1 MKARY
6 TCSMAP
12 SDIEIFLD
20 SNPSGPYRITLS
32 SGDQI
37 VIDGRNNILLA
48 GGVLAMAV
56 VDDPNLRSE
65 KRLQMVSVPSIVLFE
80 RLNRRP
86 PTRGR
91 RRR

>member
-1 MKARY
+1 
-6 TCSMAP
+6 MAP

-20 SNPSGPYRITLS
+20 SNPVGPYRITLS

-56 VDDPNLRSE
+56 TDDPNLRSE
-65 KRLQMVSVPSIVLFE
+65 KRLQMVSVPNIVLFE
-80 RLNRRP
+80 QIKRRP
-86 PTRGR
+86 PFGGR